1 MGYHLIAS
9 SMWRCLARGWRQEKM
24 NMPKDNILVIDDD
37 LDTIEFLRIIFNVR
51 GREIT
56 GASTGGEGLR
66 LAHERPFDL
75 ILVDVMMPDIDGY
88 EVCRRLR
95 ADPATAAIPIV
106 ILTARSSL
114 VDQTLGLEAGADRFL
129 IKPVGISILTGLAD
143 TLIAA
148 YRDARAAQEPSA

>member
-1 MGYHLIAS
+1 
-9 SMWRCLARGWRQEKM
+9 
-24 NMPKDNILVIDDD
+24 MPKDSILIIDDD
-37 LDTIEFLRIIFNVR
+37 PDTIEFLRIVFTVR
-51 GREIT
+51 GRELT
-56 GASTGGEGLR
+56 GAHTGLEGLR
-66 LAHERPFDL
+66 LAHERHFDL

-143 TLIAA
+143 TLIAEHRQA
-148 YRDARAAQEPSA
+148 EEKSV